1 MAAFAWIYPTNP
13 TKRYQQLIY
22 LSEQQFKQG
31 VTALIQG
38 NKPSTSQFMHRLFS
52 GLLLAKKQIF
62 LTRLYLIFITRQSIW
77 LYLLILHK
85 QFAHHAS
92 KKRALIALEKRI
104 QQNRFDLKK
113 ISTLFQHLQ
122 RNEHDNNEL
131 EQLKK
136 YKTLYGKRILLI
148 IK

>member
-1 MAAFAWIYPTNP
+1 
-13 TKRYQQLIY
+13 
-22 LSEQQFKQG
+22 
-31 VTALIQG
+31 
-38 NKPSTSQFMHRLFS
+38 MHRLFS
-52 GLLLAKKQIF
+52 GLLLAKKANLPHPPIF
-62 LTRLYLIFITRQSIW
+62 DFFITRQSIW

-122 RNEHDNNEL
+122 RNENDNKEL

-136 YKTLYGKRILLI
+136 YVKHYMEKEYC
-148 IK
+148 